1 MSDFTPDWKLTVGGV
16 DYQYLYEDGKW
27 MYRCTYKGGWNE
39 LTAEVCK

>member
-1 MSDFTPDWKLTVGGV
+1 MAADTLAE
-16 DYQYLYEDGKW
+16 YQYLFEDGKW